1 MSAAKQPDPAAKIH
15 VGEYGRYQI
24 KSGRLSGNYVARAF
38 PKPPTKARGMI
49 AEAGGKT
56 EEAAIAALHAII
68 DSRKS
73 AQADERRFDANLQ
86 RSIPSTNEYVE
97 AIRQVTLSTP
107 QLAMLKALML
117 AGEGGLSDAE
127 LAGAAGFKS
136 TASANRAFARAAF
149 LVANYLDIDSELNG
163 EQTAPK
169 LSSSLAYRV
178 ESKREKEPSNW
189 VLHEELSSA
198 IRACL

>member
-24 KSGRLSGNYVARAF
+24 KSGRLSGNFVARAF
-38 PKPPTKARGMI
+38 PKPPTKARVTI
-49 AEAGGKT
+49 AQAGGT
-56 EEAAIAALHAII
+56 PDDPALSAPHATT
-68 DSRKS
+68 DPRKS
-73 AQADERRFDANLQ
+73 AQADERRFDANIQ

-136 TASANRAFARAAF
+136 TASANRSFAKAAF
-149 LVANYLDIDSELNG
+149 LIANYLDIDSELNG

-178 ESKREKEPSNW
+178 ESKREKEPYNW